1 MDKLLYM
8 VLGIFCMGFSYAF
21 LRSLINSPEFV
32 KSNYR
37 NASIPSLGGLVVL
50 LSLIISGLVINL
62 LPETQ
67 VPKKL
72 DMSTLIIILGFAF
85 IGLLDDLLGDKA
97 KQGFKGH
104 ISELF
109 KGRLTTG
116 SLKLF
121 GGPAIV
127 LLSLSNNISSD
138 GYFNIFIDVI
148 CISLF
153 ANLLNLLDLSPGR
166 TTKFSLLAL
175 TPLLVFADVQTYMF
189 VALGVLVVSLIF
201 DIREKYMLGDT
212 GSNLIGALI
221 GIAFVQAFDYRE
233 TLWLAIGIF
242 ALNVLSEFVSFSK
255 IVQGFYPL
263 RKFEELG
270 QLETRK
276 QWAKERR
283 SS

>member
-1 MDKLLYM
+1 M

-148 CISLF
+148 CISHHGTDNIFVTSQIAGRINDGISTPVLF
-153 ANLLNLLDLSPGR
+153 FVNKPSPLPM
-166 TTKFSLLAL
+166 K
-175 TPLLVFADVQTYMF
+175 LV
-189 VALGVLVVSLIF
+189 
-201 DIREKYMLGDT
+201 K
-212 GSNLIGALI
+212 
-221 GIAFVQAFDYRE
+221 
-233 TLWLAIGIF
+233 
-242 ALNVLSEFVSFSK
+242 
-255 IVQGFYPL
+255 
-263 RKFEELG
+263 
-270 QLETRK
+270 
-276 QWAKERR
+276 
-283 SS
+283 